1 MSDWFTDDRGRIAS
15 LDVGEEANRTKDRE
29 GETVTGSESFLD
41 DRDQS
46 GDAGEDT
53 EQFSLFSEMDS
64 IDDQLSLTGGEATTE
79 SEGFF
84 DGLLGGS
91 DDSTLEE
98 SSSGSVRSPIEVNV
112 GSRAAANT
120 IRDEYEDHLD
130 DRDSRREMT
139 VKFLPSTPNA
149 VVNQAQ
155 IMREEMGAERSRSQ
169 TVSLT
174 SQERGKIKQAN
185 GFGQSVTTANWRSAK
200 GVFARE
206 GLSDQFRDAIGS
218 VADFDDPIEG
228 AEAYVSQHK
237 QSGIGNAGRMD
248 AGETDIKNRQRAGR
262 SAATEASNIESH
274 AISGA
279 KKGNQEA
286 IDALVLEAGWDRADA
301 EALAGRV
308 EDPAD
313 TMTQEDFEK
322 IVEVEVVRARSNG
335 RFVAEEP
342 QQTGLGSFRSP
353 TNGRFVG
360 DSFTDPGIG
369 RNTENGRFT
378 DGRGDF

>member
-1 MSDWFTDDRGRIAS
+1 MNDDNPFTDDRGRITS
-15 LDVGEEANRTKDRE
+15 LDVGEEANRTQDRE

-46 GDAGEDT
+46 GDGGEDT
-53 EQFSLFSEMDS
+53 EQFSLFTETNTV
-64 IDDQLSLTGGEATTE
+64 DDQLSLTGGEATTE

-84 DGLLGGS
+84 DDVLGA
-91 DDSTLEE
+91 DDSEVEE
-98 SSSGSVRSPIEVNV
+98 SSTGSVRSPIEVNV
-112 GSRAAANT
+112 GSRAAANS
-120 IRDEYEDHLD
+120 IRDEYEEYLD
-130 DRDSRREMT
+130 GRDDSREMT
-139 VKFLPSTPNA
+139 VRFQPSTPNA

-155 IMREEMGAERSRSQ
+155 LMREEMAAETSRSQ

-174 SQERGKIKQAN
+174 DTEREKTKQAG

-248 AGETDIKNRQRAGR
+248 VGETDIKDKQAAGR
-262 SAATEASNIESH
+262 SAAAEAANIESH

-279 KKGNQEA
+279 KKGNEEA
-286 IDALVLEAGWDRADA
+286 IDALVLEAGWDRAEA

-308 EDPAD
+308 DDPAD
-313 TMTQEDFEK
+313 SMTQPDFEK
-322 IVEVEVVRARSNG
+322 IVKVEVVRARANG
-335 RFVAEEP
+335 RFVKEDP

-360 DSFTDPGIG
+360 DSFTDPDIG
-369 RNTENGRFT
+369 RNTDTGEFT
-378 DGRGDF
+378 DRGDF

>member
-1 MSDWFTDDRGRIAS
+1 MNDDNPWTDDQGRIAS

-41 DRDQS
+41 DRDRG
-46 GDAGEDT
+46 GDTADET
-53 EQFSLFSEMDS
+53 EQFGLFTETDTV
-64 IDDQLSLTGGEATTE
+64 DDQFSLTGGEATTE
-79 SEGFF
+79 TEGFF
-84 DGLLGGS
+84 DEILGM
-91 DDSTLEE
+91 DDPEMEE
-98 SSSGSVRSPIEVNV
+98 SSSGSARSPIEVNV
-112 GSRAAANT
+112 GSRAAANS
-120 IRDEYEDHLD
+120 IRDEYDEYLD
-130 DRDSRREMT
+130 DRDDSREMT
-139 VKFLPSTPNA
+139 VKFQPSTPNA

-155 IMREEMGAERSRSQ
+155 LMREEMAAETSRSQ

-174 SQERGKIKQAN
+174 NTEREKIKRVG
-185 GFGQSVTTANWRSAK
+185 GFGRSVTTANWRSAK

-248 AGETDIKNRQRAGR
+248 VGETDIKDKQAAGR
-262 SAATEASNIESH
+262 SAAAEAANIESH

-279 KKGNQEA
+279 KKGNEDA
-286 IDALVLEAGWDRADA
+286 IDALVLEAGWDRAEA

-308 EDPAD
+308 DDPAD
-313 TMTQEDFEK
+313 SMTQADFEK

-335 RFVAEEP
+335 RFVKEEP

-360 DSFTDPGIG
+360 DEFSDPDIG
-369 RNTENGRFT
+369 RDTQTGRFVQ
-378 DGRGDF
+378 GDR